1 MLGGDQRVG
10 VGDPQGI
17 AAFAGLLRD
26 GAKLGFQVEDVG
38 VVADTPGVVV
48 DPGLAVEEIV
58 ATVAGQAVGQDVAG
72 AGNVAAASQR
82 EVFEVGAQGPAHRGL
97 DAVDFGHEG
106 AAFGDEVKDV
116 IDDIGVVAKTPDQ
129 GVGAQP
135 AVQDVGAAVAG
146 DEVLMCVTA
155 AVDIRRTRQRE
166 VLQVGAQRP
175 GQR

>member
-1 MLGGDQRVG
+1 M
-10 VGDPQGI
+10 
-17 AAFAGLLRD
+17 
-26 GAKLGFQVEDVG
+26 
-38 VVADTPGVVV
+38 
-48 DPGLAVEEIV
+48 
-58 ATVAGQAVGQDVAG
+58 
-72 AGNVAAASQR
+72 AAASQR